1 MIKFRF
7 IAPNGPDYAAERMLR
22 WEVLRK
28 PLGMPPGSEKLPE
41 EDQSFHLIASI
52 GKKIVGCVCFFPE
65 TETNGRIFQMAVSE
79 EYQGRGLGRQLFQTL
94 ERSLIKQGVR
104 DVYLYVRSESEGFYQ
119 RMGYS
124 GEGDLINRFGEMYR
138 LMKKAFPQSSQQEI
152 FPTYKE
158 A

>member
-7 IAPNGPDYAAERMLR
+7 IAPNGPEYDAERMLR

-28 PLGMPPGSEKLPE
+28 PLGMPPGSEGLPE
-41 EDQSFHLIASI
+41 DEQSLHLIASI
-52 GKKIVGCVCFFPE
+52 GKKVVGCVCFFPE
-65 TETNGRIFQMAVSE
+65 SEMQGRIFQMAISE
-79 EYQGRGLGRQLFQTL
+79 EYQGKGFGRQLLQTL
-94 ERSLIKQGVR
+94 ERSLAKKGIR

-124 GEGDLINRFGEMYR
+124 PEGDLVKLFGELYR
-138 LMKKAFPQSSQQEI
+138 LMKKVLVQSVE
-152 FPTYKE
+152 KDLCEE

>member
-7 IAPNGPDYAAERMLR
+7 IAPNGADYEAERMLR

-28 PLGMPPGSEKLPE
+28 PLGMPPGSEEVPE
-41 EDQSFHLIASI
+41 EDQSLHLVALIRD
-52 GKKIVGCVCFFPE
+52 KIVGCVCFFAE

-79 EYQGRGLGRQLFQTL
+79 EYQGRGFGRQLLQTL
-94 ERSLIKQGVR
+94 ERSLIKRGVR
-104 DVYLYVRSESEGFYQ
+104 DVYLHVRADSEGFYQ
-119 RMGYS
+119 RMGYNK
-124 GEGDLINRFGEMYR
+124 EGCLIKQFGEMCR
-138 LMKKAFPQSSQQEI
+138 LMKKAFPQDLQQEI